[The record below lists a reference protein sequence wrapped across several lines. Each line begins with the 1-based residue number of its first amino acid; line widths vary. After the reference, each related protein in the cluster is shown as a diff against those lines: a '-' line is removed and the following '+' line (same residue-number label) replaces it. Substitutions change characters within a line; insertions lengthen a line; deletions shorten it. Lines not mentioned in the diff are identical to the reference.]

1 MISCLTVDNR
11 ACVHARPTCNVDDK
25 STRVVNF
32 FTVTAV
38 LEPVRTVRWPVSRRT
53 PCTAVSAEAVTAV
66 AMVVSIIMVYR
77 HFEIW
82 YRSARPHTGERIVPL
97 QCTTNTAL
105 QLSSRPNKKLSYR
118 RGTARRVVSVDTV
131 LHVAKMFV
139 SFAFEKPCNGQMV
152 VKG

>member
-1 MISCLTVDNR
+1 MTLSFTRAKFGDDRLRSSEVVPGQISAFPIDFAGRRYNTLTLPCERVISCLTVDNR

-66 AMVVSIIMVYR
+66 AMVVSNSIALSL
-77 HFEIW
+77 F
-82 YRSARPHTGERIVPL
+82 RI
-97 QCTTNTAL
+97 
-105 QLSSRPNKKLSYR
+105 
-118 RGTARRVVSVDTV
+118 
-131 LHVAKMFV
+131 
-139 SFAFEKPCNGQMV
+139 
-152 VKG
+152 